1 VKVEMNNVLM
11 VDGRECPTVKE
22 CIEAAIA
29 NDSALVERELTDKD
43 ELNLKFNVL
52 GKRSKVD
59 KDGQKAALGK
69 MMAIMETLGI
79 DESTKVTFS
88 DQ

>member
-1 VKVEMNNVLM
+1 VA
-11 VDGRECPTVKE
+11 
-22 CIEAAIA
+22 IE
-29 NDSALVERELTDKD
+29 NESALVEREITDKD

-59 KDGQKAALGK
+59 MDGQKAALGK
-69 MMAIMETLGI
+69 IIAILEKLGI
-79 DESTKVTFS
+79 DESTKVTFA